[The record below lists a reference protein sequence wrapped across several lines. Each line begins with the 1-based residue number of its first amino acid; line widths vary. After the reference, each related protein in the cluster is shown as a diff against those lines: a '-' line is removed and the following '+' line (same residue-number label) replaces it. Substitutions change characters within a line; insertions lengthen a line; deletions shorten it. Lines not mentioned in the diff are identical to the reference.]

1 MLATFAASITVLTCG
16 AAVLLAA
23 TAGGNA
29 FTTETLRRHE
39 VSKRPLQ
46 VPELAVHDATG
57 RVATLNALLAGG
69 QRAWI
74 VDFVYTRC
82 QSVCLS
88 LGTVFQ
94 QLQEEIL
101 ARGLEGQVGL
111 LSVSF
116 DPENDS
122 PDQLRAYAQRMRMN
136 PHVWQAVSLA
146 HPQDRRALLDAFGI
160 MVIPAPLG
168 EFEHNAA
175 LHVVD
180 STGRLVLIVDAD
192 KGSAALAAAK
202 EQLP

>member
-1 MLATFAASITVLTCG
+1 MVG
-16 AAVLLAA
+16 AVLLLNA

-29 FTTETLRRHE
+29 FTTETLRRFE
-39 VSKRPLQ
+39 VADKPRQ
-46 VPELAVHDATG
+46 VPMLAVHDAAG
-57 RVATLNALLAGG
+57 RKTTLDALLGDG

-101 ARGLEGQVGL
+101 ARGLAGQVGL

-116 DPENDS
+116 DPENDT
-122 PDQLRAYAQRMRMN
+122 PEQLRTYGGRLRMN
-136 PHVWQAVSLA
+136 ADVWQAVSLV

-160 MVIPAPLG
+160 MVSGAPRG

-180 STGRLVLIVDAD
+180 SKGRLVLIVDAD
-192 KGSAALAAAK
+192 NARAGLEAAK
-202 EQLP
+202 VQLP